1 MKSGSQNSEIAYIA
15 LGSNKGNRE
24 ENLRRA
30 VEKIGHDSRCSIL
43 DKSSVYE
50 TSPFGNVEQDNFLN
64 AVISITTDYRLKELF
79 RFLKRTETELGRIK
93 TEKWGPREID
103 LDLLFFGKV
112 IYSDFELIIPHSG
125 VLNRD
130 FVIVP
135 LREIAPEF
143 IIPEKEI
150 KIAEI
155 DLDKIEN
162 NIVTRIDFK
171 L

>member
-1 MKSGSQNSEIAYIA
+1 MHISEIAYIA

-24 ENLRRA
+24 EYLNKA
-30 VEKIGHDSRCSIL
+30 VTAIGSDTHCNIL

-50 TSPFGNVEQDNFLN
+50 TSPYGNIKQDNFLN
-64 AVISITTDYRLKELF
+64 AVISIQTDYWLKELF
-79 RFLKRTETELGRIK
+79 HLLKNTEADLGRSK

-112 IYSDFELIIPHSG
+112 IYSDFELNIPHSG
-125 VLNRD
+125 IMSRD
-130 FVIVP
+130 FVLVP
-135 LREIAPEF
+135 FIEIAPEF

-150 KIAEI
+150 KISQI
-155 DLDKIEN
+155 DLEKIEK
-162 NIVTRIDFK
+162 NIISRTDYK

>member
-1 MKSGSQNSEIAYIA
+1 MKSGYQKYEIAYIA

-24 ENLRRA
+24 ENLSKA
-30 VEKIGHDSRCSIL
+30 VEKIGQDSRCSIL
-43 DKSSVYE
+43 EKSSVYE

-64 AVISITTDYRLKELF
+64 AVISITTDYWLKELF
-79 RFLKRTETELGRIK
+79 RFLKKTETEVGRIK

-103 LDLLFFGKV
+103 LDLLFFGK
-112 IYSDFELIIPHSG
+112 INYSDFELTIPHPG
-125 VLNRD
+125 VMNRD

-143 IIPEKEI
+143 IIPEKET
-150 KIAEI
+150 KISDI
-155 DLDKIEN
+155 DLDKIEKF
-162 NIVTRIDFK
+162 IISGTDYK